1 MKKKA
6 APILVVI
13 LLIILVAAA
22 GVLSFVIKRFTP
34 SNEKM
39 DGSEYFGLEQDTD
52 VALVVNHEVL
62 EDSGMV
68 IDGDIYIQD
77 TTVSQYINQRFYWD
91 ENNKVM
97 LYTLPEEVIT
107 LKPDSTEYQVGGE
120 TLT

>member
-52 VALVVNHEVL
+52 VALVVNREVL
-62 EDSGMV
+62 EDAGNLSMETS
-68 IDGDIYIQD
+68 IYR
-77 TTVSQYINQRFYWD
+77 TPR
-91 ENNKVM
+91 
-97 LYTLPEEVIT
+97 
-107 LKPDSTEYQVGGE
+107 
-120 TLT
+120 